1 MRPWLGRLDLRR
13 FDARISWPIFLFIA
27 GMFVVVRAVE
37 NLGFTAA
44 FGNALI
50 RLAGGRPFPTVL
62 LVAGG
67 TAVGSNLINNVPM
80 SLVMVSA
87 LRTLPTGIPAYHS
100 LPFAAM
106 LGADLGPNLT
116 TIGSLAT
123 MVWLL
128 ILRRRGL
135 EISTLEYFKLGVTF
149 VPGLDPR
156 RLIADLGTTVNRR
169 RSNAHSLCDW
179 DTPRKSRSFVTL
191 HRSPERVT
199 SCARSCD

>member
-1 MRPWLGRLDLRR
+1 MALAALLSGRLDLR
-13 FDARISWPIFLFIA
+13 ALKLRISWPIFLFIA
-27 GMFVVVRAVE
+27 GMFVVVHAVE
-37 NLGFTAA
+37 DLGFTAA

-87 LRTLPTGIPAYHS
+87 LHTLPTGAPAYHS
-100 LPFAAM
+100 LAFAAM
-106 LGADLGPNLT
+106 FGADLGPNLT

-123 MVWLL
+123 MLWLL

-149 VPGLDPR
+149 VPALILVGSLLIWA
-156 RLIADLGTTVNRR
+156 RL
-169 RSNAHSLCDW
+169 
-179 DTPRKSRSFVTL
+179 
-191 HRSPERVT
+191 
-199 SCARSCD
+199 